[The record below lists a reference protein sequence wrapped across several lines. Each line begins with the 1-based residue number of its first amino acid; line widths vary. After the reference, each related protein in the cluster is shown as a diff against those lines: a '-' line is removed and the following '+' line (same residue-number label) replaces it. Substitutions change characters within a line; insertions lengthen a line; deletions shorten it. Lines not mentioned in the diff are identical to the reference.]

1 MLSETITQL
10 TQSEEKPA
18 ILSRNSLFL
27 SPDRQIPVSE
37 RAYKDLIHLPE
48 YITAEAWSASDAYSQ
63 TTLQAVYI

>member
-1 MLSETITQL
+1 MASVSAFRY
-10 TQSEEKPA
+10 QSDANNDVSQAADLE
-18 ILSRNSLFL
+18 
-27 SPDRQIPVSE
+27 SE